1 MTKSLELKTEEQRKS
16 GARSNFY
23 LALSRIFVFP
33 EKEIIESITDGTLQ
47 KELIA
52 LIKELPYTLRNSEF
66 LEKDY
71 SIENEE
77 EFQSNY
83 IRVFDVSPGGPPCP
97 LYEGLYYPDR
107 RKIMEELMRF
117 YEHFGLKP
125 DIKKN
130 ELPDHISM
138 ELEFLHFLTFRETQA
153 LGLNKDRSSILLA
166 ERDFLERH
174 PLDWIP
180 QLLKKLEK
188 AEPPE
193 FYIHLFNFLNGF
205 LKLDLQY
212 VKGHLEKIL
221 P

>member
-33 EKEIIESITDGTLQ
+33 EKGIIESITDGSLQ
-47 KELIA
+47 EELKA
-52 LIKELPYTLRNSEF
+52 MIKELPYPLEDAEF

-71 SIENEE
+71 SIEDEE

-153 LGLNKDRSSILLA
+153 LGLKKDCSPLLRA

-180 QLLKKLEK
+180 QLIKKLEK
-188 AEPPE
+188 AEPPK
-193 FYIHLFNFLNGF
+193 FYIHLCNFLNGF
-205 LKLDLQY
+205 LRSDLKY
-212 VKGHLEKIL
+212 VKGQLKDIL